1 MLTVRPEESR
11 KIVGAIDVAPSRK
24 KHGTVPT
31 ETTEVLCKGG
41 KNVRGRPGK
50 VRKRRRSELL
60 TRDPD
65 QINPIFLNRGSQ
77 HGHPVSKLLR
87 DTVPI
92 HVWKLR
98 TVTPDGDNSL
108 VAPRKG
114 ESKRMR
120 EAGPE
125 VIPSLLR
132 PVDLDHGIAALLN
145 GATGM
150 IVEGRCDLPIFLVVL
165 GHEPLVLPLAL
176 GALGEEQY
184 GGMVGGLVNTDP
196 ESEDE

>member
-1 MLTVRPEESR
+1 VLTVRSEQSR
-11 KIVGAIDVAPSRK
+11 KIVGTIYVAPRRK
-24 KHGTVPT
+24 KHGAALT
-31 ETTEVLCKGG
+31 ETTEVLCKGR

-60 TRDPD
+60 PRDSN
-65 QINPIFLNRGSQ
+65 QINAIVLKRGSQ
-77 HGHPVSKLLR
+77 HGHPVSELLR

-114 ESKRMR
+114 ESKRVR
-120 EAGPE
+120 EACSE

-132 PVDLDHGIAALLN
+132 PVDFDHGIAALLN

-150 IVEGRCDLPIFLVVL
+150 VVEGRCDLPIFLVVL

-176 GALGEEQY
+176 GALGEEQD